1 MNNATSPI
9 LTQKDFIHSD
19 SIKNMVNRYASEPK
33 NTYDLRLLRA
43 EFEKNVIQEVLEKT
57 HGNKQQ
63 AAKLLGI
70 SRTVLYE
77 KLKEQGLD

>member
-1 MNNATSPI
+1 
-9 LTQKDFIHSD
+9 
-19 SIKNMVNRYASEPK
+19 MVNRYASAPK

>member
-1 MNNATSPI
+1 M
-9 LTQKDFIHSD
+9 
-19 SIKNMVNRYASEPK
+19 
-33 NTYDLRLLRA
+33 
-43 EFEKNVIQEVLEKT
+43 IQEVLEKT